1 MPEILVTL
9 QRDEIAWV
17 VKALEHAKNSLAS
30 ALAKSGQLPERD
42 SAYHRYKM
50 LEEMFRAY
58 EA

>member
-1 MPEILVTL
+1 MNVCRVSY
-9 QRDEIAWV
+9 Q
-17 VKALEHAKNSLAS
+17 K
-30 ALAKSGQLPERD
+30 GQMPERD